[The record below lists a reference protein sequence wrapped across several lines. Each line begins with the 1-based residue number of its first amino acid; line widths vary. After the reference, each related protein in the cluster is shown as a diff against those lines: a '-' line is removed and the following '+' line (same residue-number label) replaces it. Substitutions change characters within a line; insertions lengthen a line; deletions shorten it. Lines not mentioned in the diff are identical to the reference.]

1 MQQRVRLHARY
12 QVLKAPFPQS
22 STQKKRSHSTVNA
35 AALSVLV
42 PGSSSVDHHL
52 VALDAMVVLDRLDI
66 SCFKWPRKMVQFAQ
80 TVLADHQKGTWLV
93 RTGTPTRTIGAIC

>member
-22 STQKKRSHSTVNA
+22 SAQKKRSHPTVNA

-42 PGSSSVDHHL
+42 PGSSSVDHHFGCL
-52 VALDAMVVLDRLDI
+52 GCNGGLGSAGYILL
-66 SCFKWPRKMVQFAQ
+66 
-80 TVLADHQKGTWLV
+80 
-93 RTGTPTRTIGAIC
+93 